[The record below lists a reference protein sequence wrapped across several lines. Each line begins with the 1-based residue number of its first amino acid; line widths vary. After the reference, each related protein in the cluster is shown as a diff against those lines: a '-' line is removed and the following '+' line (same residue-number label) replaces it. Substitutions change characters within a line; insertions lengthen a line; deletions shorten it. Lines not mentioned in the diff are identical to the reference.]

1 MSMQNCE
8 ISLGWVP
15 ANFGTATTFL
25 KWTRSQTQT
34 GFLSYMGSRLNL
46 GCALLYTA
54 SISVLQCTHLVSLA
68 LFISHSLSTV
78 FSFPLY
84 DLIINRYQHD
94 RDLLYKEPLSL
105 FQTCFSM
112 TRIDSNGR
120 HGDTVGSI
128 LEHFWKHLR
137 LSSEAMLYT
146 KNLRGQLSIGVGT
159 HDYLR
164 LVKNLA
170 HMFLQR
176 FIVSPQ

>member
-1 MSMQNCE
+1 
-8 ISLGWVP
+8 
-15 ANFGTATTFL
+15 
-25 KWTRSQTQT
+25 
-34 GFLSYMGSRLNL
+34 MGSRLNL
-46 GCALLYTA
+46 GCAILYTA

-105 FQTCFSM
+105 SFRHASPL

-120 HGDTVGSI
+120 HGEYCRLDTGNTSGNV
-128 LEHFWKHLR
+128 LR

-146 KNLRGQLSIGVGT
+146 KNLRG
-159 HDYLR
+159 
-164 LVKNLA
+164 NLA
-170 HMFLQR
+170 SACDRMIICACQELSAHVFATLYMFHHNKV
-176 FIVSPQ
+176 FY